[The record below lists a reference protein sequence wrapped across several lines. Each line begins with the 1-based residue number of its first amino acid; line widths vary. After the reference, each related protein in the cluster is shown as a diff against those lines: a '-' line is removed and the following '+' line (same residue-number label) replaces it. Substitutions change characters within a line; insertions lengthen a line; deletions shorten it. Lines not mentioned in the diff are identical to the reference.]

1 MQKTLKSKRL
11 VLRPVAPVDA
21 DWLVDLWSLPEVHRN
36 VASIPASPDK
46 DFVLRRIHS
55 GNEGEEAFTD
65 ICRMIELDE
74 KRAGMISLNR
84 TSIVDAFGLGYSLH
98 PEFSGQGIMTEAAQ
112 TLLNWSDGFVA
123 PKYYISGHFT
133 DNPASGSVLRK
144 LGFLPCWR
152 APVYSIGRDERVDH
166 LYMSRLI
173 G

>member
-98 PEFSGQGIMTEAAQ
+98 PEFSGHNDRGRS
-112 TLLNWSDGFVA
+112 N
-123 PKYYISGHFT
+123 
-133 DNPASGSVLRK
+133 ASELVRRLRRAK
-144 LGFLPCWR
+144 ILYLGPFYR
-152 APVYSIGRDERVDH
+152 
-166 LYMSRLI
+166 
-173 G
+173 